1 MERRKEAIALF
12 AGVVVAATLG
22 MAAGGAMQ
30 PVLAIR
36 DTHGPQ
42 QVGPTSGLRIPP
54 STDGSMT
61 TWNGPV
67 PDYVYG
73 TDWMRQEDL
82 PEVYTDESWREV
94 PMEPPGDA
102 PVEFTVAAYAEPQ
115 APHVTIPSLDGDV
128 AAVLGPAPP
137 PATPENLDG
146 SEAPPSA

>member
-1 MERRKEAIALF
+1 MERRREVIALF
-12 AGVVVAATLG
+12 AGVGAAATLG

-36 DTHGPQ
+36 DTYGPQ
-42 QVGPTSGLRIPP
+42 QIGPTSGSRISPP
-54 STDGSMT
+54 TDGSMT
-61 TWNGPV
+61 TWNGAV

-73 TDWMRQEDL
+73 TDGMRQEDL
-82 PEVYTDESWREV
+82 PEVYTDDSWRAV
-94 PMEPPGDA
+94 PMEPPSDA
-102 PVEFTVAAYAEPQ
+102 PVEFTVAAYAEPPP
-115 APHVTIPSLDGDV
+115 ARVTIPSLDGDV